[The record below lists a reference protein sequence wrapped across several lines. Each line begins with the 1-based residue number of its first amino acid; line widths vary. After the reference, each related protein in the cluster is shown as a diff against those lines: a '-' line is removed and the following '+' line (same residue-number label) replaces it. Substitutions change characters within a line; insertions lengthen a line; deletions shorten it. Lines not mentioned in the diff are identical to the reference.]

1 MRNIFEW
8 IGMKKEKELLEHSEE
23 HFNKVLQTVKE
34 LEKAV
39 RSFTGNDIVSMKN
52 FIHNV
57 AQYEH
62 EADIIR
68 RQLLMDSVKG
78 EILPQDK
85 TDLMNF
91 VIRVD
96 AIADW
101 SHTAGRFLALW
112 DGDIPQEFG
121 KELNIFMETSVNSIE
136 KIKNVV
142 EALEKENEQKILE
155 LCVHVESLEELAD
168 DQHRDILKIIL
179 KSNLS
184 ISQVIVA
191 HDLIE
196 AIENITDAAEIV
208 VDSLRILAVEI
219 SGR

>member
-8 IGMKKEKELLEHSEE
+8 IGRKEEKHILEHSQE
-23 HFNKVLQTVKE
+23 HFSKVVQTVKE

-39 RSFTGNDIVSMKN
+39 KSFVSGATVNMKSL
-52 FIHNV
+52 IHNV

-62 EADIIR
+62 EADSIR
-68 RQLLMDSVKG
+68 RKLLMDMSKG
-78 EILPQDK
+78 VILPEDR

-101 SHTAGRFLALW
+101 AHTTGRFLALW
-112 DGDIPQEFG
+112 DGSVPENFR
-121 KELNIFMETSVNSIE
+121 KELEIFVETSVGAVE
-136 KIKNVV
+136 KLEKVV
-142 EALEKENEQKILE
+142 EALGKASEQKILE
-155 LCVHVESLEELAD
+155 LCTAVENTEELAD

-179 KSNLS
+179 NSELS
-184 ISQVIVA
+184 ISQVVVA

-196 AIENITDAAEIV
+196 AIENISDACEIV
-208 VDSLRILAVEI
+208 ADSLRILAVEI
-219 SGR
+219 SNR

>member
-8 IGMKKEKELLEHSEE
+8 IGMKKEKEVLEHSQE
-23 HFNKVLQTVKE
+23 HFGKVIQTVKE

-39 RSFTGNDIVSMKN
+39 KSFVNKDFTNMRN

-62 EADIIR
+62 DADIIR
-68 RQLLMDSVKG
+68 RKLIADMSTGV
-78 EILPQDK
+78 ILPEDR

-96 AIADW
+96 TIADW
-101 SHTAGRFLALW
+101 AHTAGRFLALW
-112 DGDIPQEFG
+112 DGTVDESFG
-121 KELNIFMETSVNSIE
+121 KELKIFIETSVNA
-136 KIKNVV
+136 VV
-142 EALEKENEQKILE
+142 KLKDVVDTIGNESEQKILE
-155 LCVHVESLEELAD
+155 LCTAVENTEEIAD
-168 DQHRDILKIIL
+168 DQHRDLLKIIL

-184 ISQVIVA
+184 ISQVVVA

-196 AIENITDAAEIV
+196 AIENISDACEIV
-208 VDSLRILAVEI
+208 ADSLRILAVEI
-219 SGR
+219 SRR